1 MMPQMCALFVHQLLD
16 GGSDRAA
23 AGGPALR
30 RQLRS
35 CPFAELTT
43 ESLLYCP
50 AKPAQKNGWGE
61 VPNGNALV
69 SSPA

>member
-1 MMPQMCALFVHQLLD
+1 MMPQMCALFVRQLA
-16 GGSDRAA
+16 GESDMTA

-30 RQLRS
+30 RQLRGY
-35 CPFAELTT
+35 PLAELKT
-43 ESLLYCP
+43 EFLLSCP
-50 AKPAQKNGWGE
+50 AKRTQKNGWGE